1 MAVTYRDRHGNAI
14 ELPKLTLAMSDRMD
28 EIQDEVSNSARY
40 ELQLDFLKTVLEPSY
55 VDDELDGTTVDDV
68 DLVMLNILY
77 TAVVNAYTLP
87 VQQAQMEAAKKQIQ
101 QVQPM
106 MGTINS
112 IAQMQQLD
120 SGNLTRNRQGFR
132 NVK

>member
-14 ELPKLTLAMSDRMD
+14 ELPKLTLALSDRMD
-28 EIQDEVSNSARY
+28 EIQAEVSNSARC

-55 VDDELDGTTVDDV
+55 VDDELDGTTVEDV

-112 IAQMQQLD
+112 IAQMQQLA

>member
-87 VQQAQMEAAKKQIQ
+87 VQQAQMEAAKKQLQ

>member
-55 VDDELDGTTVDDV
+55 VDDELDGTTVEDV

-87 VQQAQMEAAKKQIQ
+87 VQQAQMEAAKKQLQ